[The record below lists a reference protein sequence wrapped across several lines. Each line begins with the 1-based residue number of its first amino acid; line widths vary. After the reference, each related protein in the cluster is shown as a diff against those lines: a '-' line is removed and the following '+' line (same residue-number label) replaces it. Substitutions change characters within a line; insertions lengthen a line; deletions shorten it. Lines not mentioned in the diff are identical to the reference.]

1 MRSSTHASP
10 DDIDITSV
18 WSSLKTSLPK
28 ILVASLVAG
37 ALTYAVLALMAPRYA
52 SEAQLEIAAK
62 GSLPDPSRDPRRE
75 SSAESVT
82 VRMDK
87 EAINTHVR
95 ALLSPDLAQKI
106 IADLKLDQKP
116 EFNSAKGSPD
126 MLSGLLRLVGI
137 GAPQKR
143 ESDLDRALAA
153 YFKQIE
159 VYAPKESRTIVVKF
173 TSIDPAL
180 ASTVANRIAEVYRGE
195 LSSQI
200 VVESDKAFK
209 DLEPQIEALRQDIAA
224 AEAAV
229 ERQRAT
235 ADVFKSG
242 SSSSN
247 TNEQQI
253 AELTAEVSRAKAM
266 RSEAEA
272 RARSAREMTR
282 AGTADALPDVQKS
295 PLMQSLVQQR
305 VRLQRTIAEVSAS
318 LLPGHPRMKQLSA
331 ELAGLNKQIASEVS
345 KVVDSLEREAKIAA
359 LTEEAKTRSLNEM
372 KSRVVTTA
380 PDEVK
385 LRNLEA
391 TAKSKRDEL
400 TNLEAKYEAAKQIA
414 ASQVVPVEAKIVT
427 EARASSVVVYPKKT
441 STALIAALAVFLFG
455 TALSMTRALLRG
467 AREPGL
473 PPRPLEMPPLR
484 AVKSEP
490 TLVPRTVPVPAERV
504 ARERPGRASSITTV
518 ADQLQSRAPGSGGC
532 RTLMVGE
539 NAGMDAG
546 PEALQLGDELARR
559 GHATIVIDWSPD
571 GAGFAQKVGL
581 SRTPGFSELLSGT
594 ARFEDVVQR
603 LPKSE
608 AHVIASGAAQPYS
621 TEGPDLNQLNL
632 VLDALDDAYD
642 HIIVVGAY
650 EAARMLFED
659 VEGRF
664 DAGITVSDGNRRV
677 TVIQDPPGT
686 FLGYEVADIELI
698 RFERKDGASTSTQRG
713 SRPAQDASSEA
724 HPA

>member
-18 WSSLKTSLPK
+18 WSSLKSSLPK
-28 ILVASLVAG
+28 ILVASLVA
-37 ALTYAVLALMAPRYA
+37 AAVTYAVLALMAPRYA
-52 SEAQLEIAAK
+52 SEAQLEISAK
-62 GSLPDPSRDPRRE
+62 GSLPDPTRDPRRE
-75 SSAESVT
+75 ASAESVS

-106 IADLKLDQKP
+106 ITELKLDQKP

-126 MLSGLLRLVGI
+126 ILSGLLRIVGI

-143 ESDLDRALAA
+143 ESDLDRALST

-159 VYAPKESRTIVVKF
+159 VYAPKESRSIVVRF
-173 TSIDPAL
+173 TSVDAQL
-180 ASTVANRIAEVYRGE
+180 ASTIANRIAEVYRGE

-209 DLEPQIEALRQDIAA
+209 DLEPQIEALKQDVAA

-235 ADVFKSG
+235 ADLFKSSTA
-242 SSSSN
+242 SS
-247 TNEQQI
+247 TNDQQI

-272 RARSAREMTR
+272 RARSARELNR
-282 AGTADALPDVQKS
+282 AGAADALPDVQKS

-318 LLPGHPRMKQLSA
+318 LLPGHPRMKQLTA
-331 ELAGLNKQIASEVS
+331 ELAGLNKQIAGEVS

-359 LTEEAKTRSLNEM
+359 LTEDAKTRSLNEM
-372 KSRVVTTA
+372 KSRVVTAA

-400 TNLEAKYEAAKQIA
+400 TNLQTKYEAAKQIA
-414 ASQVVPVEAKIVT
+414 VSQVVPVEAKIVT

-455 TALSMTRALLRG
+455 TALSLTRALLRG

-484 AVKSEP
+484 AVRSEP
-490 TLVPRTVPVPAERV
+490 QLVPRTVPLPAERV
-504 ARERPGRASSITTV
+504 ARELPGRASTITTV

-532 RTLMVGE
+532 RTLVVGE
-539 NAGMDAG
+539 NPGIDAG
-546 PEALQLGDELARR
+546 PEALQLADEFARR
-559 GHATIVIDWSPD
+559 GYATIVIDWSPD

-581 SRTPGFSELLSGT
+581 SRTPGFSELLGGT

-608 AHVIASGAAQPYS
+608 AHVIASGAAQSYS

-642 HIIVVGAY
+642 HIIVVGGY
-650 EAARMLFED
+650 EPARLLFED

-664 DAGITVSDGNRRV
+664 DAGITVCDGNRRV

-698 RFERKDGASTSTQRG
+698 RFERKDGANPSTQRG
-713 SRPAQDASSEA
+713 PRATMDVPSEA